1 MWALCFDCE
10 GVLIP
15 EIWLELQRR
24 TGLEELKITTREE
37 PDYDKLMNFRI
48 NVLKNNNLKLQDIRD
63 SVAAMKPLP
72 GAVEMLSS
80 LYTLC
85 PRIFIL
91 TDTFENYAQPMFEQL
106 GQFTVFCHSL
116 QIDSQGFIEKHVLRL
131 TDQKRKAVESLQQLN
146 FKTIAIG
153 DSFND
158 ISMLKAA
165 EVGILFRPSENV
177 KKAHPEFPVIEDHK
191 ELKQVISDILLH
203 NIRPSSTPRTA

>member
-15 EIWLELQRR
+15 EIWLELQKK

-48 NVLKNNNLKLQDIRD
+48 KVLKENNLKLENIKE

-80 LYTLC
+80 LYPLC

-116 QIDSQGFIEKHVLRL
+116 QIDNEGFIEKHVLRL
-131 TDQKRKAVESLQQLN
+131 TDQKRKAIESLKTLN
-146 FKTIAIG
+146 FKTIAVG

-191 ELKQVISDILLH
+191 ELRQVIADVLLR
-203 NIRPSSTPRTA
+203 NIRPTITPRTA

>member
-15 EIWLELQRR
+15 EIWLEVQRR

-48 NVLKNNNLKLQDIRD
+48 DVLKRNNIKLKDMRD
-63 SVAAMKPLP
+63 AVAAMKPLP

-80 LYTLC
+80 LYPIC

-116 QIDSQGFIEKHVLRL
+116 KIDSHGLIEKHVLRL
-131 TDQKRKAVESLQQLN
+131 ADQKRQAVEALGKLN
-146 FKTIAIG
+146 FKCIAIG

-165 EVGILFRPSENV
+165 EVGFLFRPSENV
-177 KKAHPEFPVIEDHK
+177 KKAHPEFRVIEDHA
-191 ELKQVISDILLH
+191 ELKEAIAEILTA
-203 NIRPSSTPRTA
+203 STLLSTIETTV